1 MTRSYKGFRIETIT
15 RVDSGKWEA
24 WAKITPD
31 FSNVHAT
38 RALTMSK
45 NGCST
50 RQEAE
55 SAVWEDVKSKI
66 DELIR

>member
-15 RVDSGKWEA
+15 RVDSGKWEV
-24 WAKITPD
+24 WAKVTPD
-31 FSNVHAT
+31 VPDFHT
-38 RALTMSK
+38 IRALTMSK

-55 SAVWEDVKSKI
+55 SAVWEEVKSKI